1 MLKKSLTHNSIL
13 VYQVEHELMLA
24 WHDVEYEINVVDW
37 IRVLFD
43 GWRFQELYNARI
55 IVLLA

>member
-1 MLKKSLTHNSIL
+1 MRSLTHNSIL
-13 VYQVEHELMLA
+13 VYQVEHEFMLA
-24 WHDVEYEINVVDW
+24 RYDVEYEINVVDW

-43 GWRFQELYNARI
+43 GWRFQELYHARI